1 MASPFY
7 WPVLVPCAL
16 RAPAPVNLG
25 VRRRQTP
32 MSLRSIIRLIA
43 FAASVSIGIAGLYIM
58 KAENWA
64 GLLVGFACVVVAAC
78 GVVVSVFRI
87 PVFGKAYPDSGFGV
101 LSESQGNALGSILVF
116 LLGALVLFLAARGV
130 YRGVV
135 PVLGSGPDVTFA
147 QAPLDYLLSC
157 AVWFGG
163 GGGLVWLSW
172 KVMPHRKARGSR
184 TRGRGKSSDA

>member
-1 MASPFY
+1 
-7 WPVLVPCAL
+7 
-16 RAPAPVNLG
+16 
-25 VRRRQTP
+25 

-101 LSESQGNALGSILVF
+101 LSESQGNALGSILAC

-163 GGGLVWLSW
+163 GAGLVWLSW